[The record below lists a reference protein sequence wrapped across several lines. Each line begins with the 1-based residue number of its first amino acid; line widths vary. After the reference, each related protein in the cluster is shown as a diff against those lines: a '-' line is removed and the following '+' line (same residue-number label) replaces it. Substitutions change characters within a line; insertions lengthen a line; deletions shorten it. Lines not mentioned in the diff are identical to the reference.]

1 MIYTN
6 DFFSI
11 GSTFPSDD
19 FVQLVDINTLENV
32 NYIKTTTWI
41 DGTSMDDSKTDPA
54 VYRKKG
60 TEYYVRDVIFREN
73 TINVKWFSA
82 KGNLNKD
89 DVGDNDTEAFIK
101 AIETGTKLF
110 RPRFDSNAQ
119 FGGFTLYIPN
129 GKYKL
134 TETLALPHNTTL
146 LGESKKGVIL
156 HQASPNACITNIT
169 GEEYDEENH
178 VTNLLM
184 SESIVI
190 KNITFSQGGIILQ
203 GASDSI
209 IDDVT
214 ITRLWGEVADPYGN
228 TSSTGLSIKLPV
240 NLKISNFIV
249 KNSSGIGILYE
260 DTAGTGPSTT
270 VTFNNIWIKGC
281 KTGMLINGLLI
292 GTHAVLTSWIQNSI
306 FEYNETG
313 VEIKGITRNLSFRD
327 IHFEQN
333 KNYAL
338 MASESASFSLENIWA
353 DGLVAGKGNANNFV
367 IKSDTGLTSNNI
379 VHLKNLFIE
388 SGMLVEDNYEG
399 TVYVDGFVNDFKYY
413 DQDIKIYKTFDDIG
427 PNYKRPI
434 APIPGY
440 QFYNSSHS
448 KPEFFDGGSWRN
460 ADGMNAD
467 LKRYG
472 TTLERPSNSL
482 DYGFTYF
489 DLTIEK
495 PIYWQG
501 TKWVKADGTNA

>member
-19 FVQLVDINTLENV
+19 FVQLVDSNTLENV

-41 DGTSMDDSKTDPA
+41 DGTSMDDSKKDSA
-54 VYRKKG
+54 IYRKKG

-73 TINVKWFSA
+73 TINVKWFGA
-82 KGNLNKD
+82 KGNLNKE
-89 DVGDNDTEAFIK
+89 DVGDDDTAAFLEAIK
-101 AIETGTKLF
+101 TATKIF
-110 RPRFDSNAQ
+110 PTRHDSNAQ

-134 TETLALPHNTTL
+134 TETLVLPHNTTL
-146 LGESKKGVIL
+146 LGESKKGVII
-156 HQASPNACITNIT
+156 HQQNPKANVTNIT
-169 GEEYDEENH
+169 GRDPITQ
-178 VTNLLM
+178 VVSM
-184 SESIVI
+184 SESVII
-190 KNITFSQGGIILQ
+190 KNITFSQGGIVLQ

-214 ITRLWGEVADPYGN
+214 VTRLWGEVTDSYGN
-228 TSSTGLSIKLPV
+228 ISSTGLSIKLPV

-249 KNSSGIGILYE
+249 KNSSGVGILYE
-260 DTAGTGPSTT
+260 DSAGTGPSTT
-270 VTFNNIWIKGC
+270 VTFNNIWVKGC
-281 KTGMLINGLLI
+281 KTGMLINGLLTGSHGI
-292 GTHAVLTSWIQNSI
+292 LTSWINNSI

-333 KNYAL
+333 KKYAL
-338 MASESASFSLENIWA
+338 IASESASFSLENIWA
-353 DGLVAGKGNANNFV
+353 DGLTAGMANTNDFLIKYNA
-367 IKSDTGLTSNNI
+367 GLTSNNI

-413 DQDIKIYKTFDDIG
+413 DQNIKIYKTFDDIG

-434 APIPGY
+434 APISGY
-440 QFYNSSHS
+440 QFYNSGHS

-472 TTLERPSNSL
+472 TTSERPSNNL

-489 DLTIEK
+489 DLTIDK